1 MFLKI
6 LINCQT
12 LQKFEVVAFRSFVLN
27 VFSIRFLV
35 NRFQS
40 VLLCIIEKATHREK
54 MMGTVNSALEAG
66 NLP

>member
-1 MFLKI
+1 M
-6 LINCQT
+6 
-12 LQKFEVVAFRSFVLN
+12 VAFRSFVLN

-40 VLLCIIEKATHREK
+40 VLLCIIEKATRREK